1 MELDDM
7 KNIWNDKGIE
17 AAGAD
22 TISAMIGKQSQSPIA
37 KMKRNLRMELW
48 ILVPSLGIG
57 AIYYFIAFKS
67 EYSIIGWVYTLLLA
81 LFCYYFFRKNK
92 LLNEMQCSSC
102 RVKSN
107 LELQLKMVERYVR
120 FYLVS
125 GTATLPVLLIFM
137 GIVLYYKK
145 PSLINKTVLYP
156 SATNPVWKFLL
167 AWFIL
172 LTVSTTIMWLLNRG
186 YINKLYGRHINKLK
200 QLLTQ
205 INE

>member
-1 MELDDM
+1 MELDDL

-17 AAGAD
+17 APGAD
-22 TISAMIGKQSQSPIA
+22 KISAMIGRQSQNPIA
-37 KMKRNLRMELW
+37 KMKRNLRMELL
-48 ILVPSLGIG
+48 ILIFSLGIV
-57 AIYYFIAFKS
+57 AAYYFIAFKR
-67 EYSIIGWVYTLLLA
+67 EYSIIGWVYTLLLV

-102 RVKSN
+102 HVKSN
-107 LELQLKMVERYVR
+107 LELQLRMLGRYVR
-120 FYLVS
+120 FYLIS
-125 GTATLPVLLIFM
+125 GTAILPILFIFL

-145 PSLINKTVLYP
+145 PTLISETILYP

-172 LTVSTTIMWLLNRG
+172 LSVSTTIMWVLNRG
-186 YINKLYGRHINKLK
+186 YVNKLYGRHINKLK
-200 QLLTQ
+200 QLLAQ